1 MLENQTSPPCQLLK
15 DPLAPHLRHASEE
28 GIYVKL
34 FHRAKMTAH
43 LEGQGVRPVAMD
55 FISCGKVLQ
64 FNTEHSSVI
73 LLAIMGLCLD
83 FGCLVYID
91 APLR

>member
-15 DPLAPHLRHASEE
+15 DPLAHHLRHASVE

-34 FHRAKMTAH
+34 FHRVKMSAH
-43 LEGQGVRPVAMD
+43 LEGQGVRPVAMG

-64 FNTEHSSVI
+64 FHTKHSSV
-73 LLAIMGLCLD
+73 LLAIMGLITYQSWGFASTLH
-83 FGCLVYID
+83 V
-91 APLR
+91 